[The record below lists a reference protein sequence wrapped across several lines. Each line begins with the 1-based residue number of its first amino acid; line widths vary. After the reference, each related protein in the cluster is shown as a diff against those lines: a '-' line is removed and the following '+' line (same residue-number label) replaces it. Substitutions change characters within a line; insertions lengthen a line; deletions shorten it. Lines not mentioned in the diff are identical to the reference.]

1 MTATLD
7 VIREAEARGV
17 QLFVEG
23 ETLKW
28 RSKSSIPGELLRRL
42 REHKPEVIRE
52 LQGAAEGVSEDFAG
66 PEGPVRPVPLAT
78 AVGND
83 GPAASGRPTRLID
96 APGLPH
102 PRPSTALVDAVNAA
116 NHFHV
121 GFWLE
126 GQLLMLQ
133 PPPRIPPAVHAA
145 MNAMMARRE
154 EIVAICSSIARPKG
168 YSDAHWLSA
177 VVDAARLG
185 YP

>member
-7 VIREAEARGV
+7 VMREAEARGV
-17 QLFVEG
+17 QLVVDG

-52 LQGAAEGVSEDFAG
+52 LQGTGKENSPQSPQEALDSPSTSWPSDEPFQSDGV
-66 PEGPVRPVPLAT
+66 
-78 AVGND
+78 
-83 GPAASGRPTRLID
+83 
-96 APGLPH
+96 LPH
-102 PRPSTALVDAVNAA
+102 PRPSAALIAAVNAA

-121 GFWLE
+121 GFWPE

-133 PPPRIPPAVHAA
+133 PPPRIPPTVHAA

-154 EIVAICSSIARPKG
+154 EIVAICASLARPKG
-168 YSDAHWLSA
+168 
-177 VVDAARLG
+177 
-185 YP
+185 

>member
-52 LQGAAEGVSEDFAG
+52 LQGAAEGVSEDFAR

-78 AVGND
+78 AVGKTD
-83 GPAASGRPTRLID
+83 
-96 APGLPH
+96 
-102 PRPSTALVDAVNAA
+102 
-116 NHFHV
+116 
-121 GFWLE
+121 
-126 GQLLMLQ
+126 Q
-133 PPPRIPPAVHAA
+133 PPVAG
-145 MNAMMARRE
+145 RR
-154 EIVAICSSIARPKG
+154 
-168 YSDAHWLSA
+168 D
-177 VVDAARLG
+177 
-185 YP
+185 